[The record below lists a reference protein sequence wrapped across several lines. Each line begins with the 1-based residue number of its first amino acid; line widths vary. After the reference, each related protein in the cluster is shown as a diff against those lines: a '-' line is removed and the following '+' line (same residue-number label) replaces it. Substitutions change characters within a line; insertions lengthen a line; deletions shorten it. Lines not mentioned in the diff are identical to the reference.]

1 MERNKLETQFKEQL
15 NSREIKPSDRAW
27 DRLDAM
33 LTVAEKKKQKRGYA
47 WVYAAAS
54 FAGFAFLGTFF
65 FTQTD
70 KNATV
75 ERNEVV
81 LENNQKDESKKEAL
95 LVISLDSTSRKVV
108 EISEAK
114 KVKKNSR
121 DGSPT
126 LKIQNQV
133 AQNSNPE
140 SLISII
146 EKRQTN
152 QKTVQF
158 DSSNTNEKS
167 IDEMLASVKTVS
179 KAENLKTTV
188 KVNPDALLS
197 QVDGELE
204 LSFREKVINKV
215 NRNYQTVKVVLAN
228 RNQE

>member
-15 NSREIKPSDRAW
+15 NSREIKPSDSAW
-27 DRLDAM
+27 DRLDAI
-33 LTVAEKKKQKRGYA
+33 LTVAEKKKQKRSYA
-47 WVYAAAS
+47 WIYAAAS
-54 FAGFAFLGTFF
+54 FVGFAFLGTFF

-70 KNATV
+70 KNTTV
-75 ERNEVV
+75 ESNEVV

-95 LVISLDSTSRKVV
+95 LVISLDSTSRRVV

-114 KVKKNSR
+114 KVKTNSR
-121 DGSPT
+121 DTSSM
-126 LKIQNQV
+126 LKTQNQV

-152 QKTVQF
+152 QKTEQF
-158 DSSNTNEKS
+158 ISSNISDKS
-167 IDEMLASVKTVS
+167 IDEMLASVKTAS

-188 KVNPDALLS
+188 KVNPNALLS

-204 LSFREKVINKV
+204 LSFREKVIDKV
-215 NRNYQTVKVVLAN
+215 NKNYQTVKVALAN

>member
-15 NSREIKPSDRAW
+15 NSRKIKPSDGAW

-33 LTVAEKKKQKRGYA
+33 LTVAEKKKQKRSYT
-47 WVYAAAS
+47 WIYVAAS
-54 FAGFAFLGTFF
+54 FVGFAFLGTFF

-75 ERNEVV
+75 ESNEVV

-95 LVISLDSTSRKVV
+95 LVISLDSTSRRVV

-114 KVKKNSR
+114 KVKTNSR
-121 DGSPT
+121 DTSSM
-126 LKIQNQV
+126 LKTQNQV

-215 NRNYQTVKVVLAN
+215 NKNYQTVKVVLAN